1 MEVFKTI
8 KNNLNYL
15 IGDHGTIK
23 SKSTGK
29 VLKQRIGKQGLNL
42 ITINHCGPKN
52 YYTRRLVAEH
62 FVPNPMNLDCVA
74 HLNHDRLDNRA
85 VNLVWAT
92 QSDIKTK
99 YSKLS
104 VKIKIKGSNG
114 YFKSIPRCAEYFG
127 VNTQDIAR
135 IIKENET
142 NNIYGL
148 EWN

>member
-1 MEVFKTI
+1 MESFKTI
-8 KNNLNYL
+8 KTNKNYL

-23 SKSTGK
+23 RKSTGK
-29 VLKQRIGKQGLNL
+29 ILKQRIGSQGLNQ
-42 ITINHCGPKN
+42 ISICDGIRVD

-114 YFKSIPRCAEYFG
+114 FFKSIPRCAEYFG
-127 VNTQDIAR
+127 IETKVIAK
-135 IIKENET
+135 IIKENNI
-142 NNIYGL
+142 NNIYGI